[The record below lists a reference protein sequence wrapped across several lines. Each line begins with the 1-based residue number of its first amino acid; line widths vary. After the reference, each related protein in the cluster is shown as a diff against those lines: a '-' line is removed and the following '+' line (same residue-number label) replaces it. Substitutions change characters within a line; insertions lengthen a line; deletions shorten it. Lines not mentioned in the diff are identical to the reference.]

1 MSGKITSKIARHV
14 HVEKG
19 HGPLLGIVVS
29 LRHKRSH
36 QVVLNFKYVQP
47 PSFAGTVLRDTS
59 SPCQGALALESHE
72 TFYSTVSTVAMQTY
86 ALRG

>member
-36 QVVLNFKYVQP
+36 QVVLNFKYMSNLHPLQVQSCEILLHP
-47 PSFAGTVLRDTS
+47 VR
-59 SPCQGALALESHE
+59 EH
-72 TFYSTVSTVAMQTY
+72 
-86 ALRG
+86 